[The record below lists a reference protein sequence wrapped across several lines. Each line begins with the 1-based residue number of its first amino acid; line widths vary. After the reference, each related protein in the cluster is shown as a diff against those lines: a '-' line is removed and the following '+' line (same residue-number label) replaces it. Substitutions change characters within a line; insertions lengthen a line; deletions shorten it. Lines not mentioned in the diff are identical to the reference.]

1 MNIKSMLVL
10 TTYGE
15 YGDAILIGRQKYNG
29 SETYNIGYGH
39 PQGSTTSVLLF
50 HWSLPLNTSTCI
62 ALFHCM
68 TALFHCI
75 WLHTSISKWV

>member
-1 MNIKSMLVL
+1 MLVL

-50 HWSLPLNTSTCI
+50 H
-62 ALFHCM
+62 
-68 TALFHCI
+68 
-75 WLHTSISKWV
+75 